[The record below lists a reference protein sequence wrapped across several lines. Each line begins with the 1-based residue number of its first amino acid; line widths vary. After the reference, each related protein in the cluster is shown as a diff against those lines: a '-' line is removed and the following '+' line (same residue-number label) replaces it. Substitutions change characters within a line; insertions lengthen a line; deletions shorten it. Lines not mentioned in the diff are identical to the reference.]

1 MVQSKVRLM
10 NSKSTEEN
18 SHLNPGRL
26 CFPCGALEA
35 KMEVNALECGEF
47 PTPGHIR
54 GVLRTDGKHAE
65 VISQPEGK
73 WTRCLQGGVLYFYE
87 Y

>member
-10 NSKSTEEN
+10 NSKSMEDN

-26 CFPCGALEA
+26 CFPCEALET

-47 PTPGHIR
+47 PTPGHIG

-73 WTRCLQGGVLYFYE
+73 WTKCLPGSIVFL
-87 Y
+87 